1 MSREGQ
7 GDIHSAFRN
16 PHSAFESSP
25 KNQPQGVRVGEKGVG
40 GKKTDPESEAAHLL
54 AGNLSPENGF
64 TVLLGKV
71 FQG

>member
-1 MSREGQ
+1 MGGEER
-7 GDIHSAFRN
+7 GDMHFAIRIPNSAFGL
-16 PHSAFESSP
+16 SP
-25 KNQPQGVRVGEKGVG
+25 KNQPQRERIGEKGVG
-40 GKKTDPESEAAHLL
+40 GKKTDPEAEAAHLL